1 MLYDVS
7 AMKYLKAD
15 INSSTESI
23 GRQNTTTRSLNSDS
37 MKLVKQDG
45 GSSNVT
51 PISFEVVKDKDEK
64 GNAVEGFNGDI
75 LSIGDVI
82 DQDAINGKLDKV
94 YVTDDY
100 TFVSYVTV
108 DVEKLMQSYSTKS
121 GSYFIGGIIINSLD
135 YLSYFWDP
143 AEDYISLHF
152 TAYDEHNNYSVKED
166 ENVDD
171 KIYYKPSRYYEAA
184 TNENDGVSLYDTHG
198 YYTNLFRQS
207 FIIDNNTGLIYSVG
221 ERSFFLQRGVAIDSK
236 LGPVSIKTNDDGT
249 LKIEQLIPN
258 SNVAV
263 KQVFKDKYDQY
274 YIRCDID
281 EKMDNI
287 LFFTKGIEYVPT
299 RTGEVIHFIFPSSE
313 SETISKACVIGD
325 NFVETPLTDASEYD
339 IYYSLLSQYS
349 VNNDPYDYWWDYYYV
364 PSDWNAPYSVR
375 QYYSIRNGKIFFYK
389 NRYIVVDIPNY
400 NNFIY
405 ESASNIYLDEE
416 TCIQYDNHKVAIG
429 KINAD
434 TSDYNKWTI
443 VRDSNAQSLK
453 YNQDTD
459 NSLISFSDLLDDVND
474 VFISYGKTVFRKKN
488 SSATIDYLLEK
499 NKLTGEYEA
508 VEEASYIAE
517 KQSLTLQPINR

>member
-1 MLYDVS
+1 M
-7 AMKYLKAD
+7 
-15 INSSTESI
+15 
-23 GRQNTTTRSLNSDS
+23 
-37 MKLVKQDG
+37 
-45 GSSNVT
+45 
-51 PISFEVVKDKDEK
+51 
-64 GNAVEGFNGDI
+64 
-75 LSIGDVI
+75 
-82 DQDAINGKLDKV
+82 
-94 YVTDDY
+94 
-100 TFVSYVTV
+100 
-108 DVEKLMQSYSTKS
+108 
-121 GSYFIGGIIINSLD
+121 
-135 YLSYFWDP
+135 
-143 AEDYISLHF
+143 
-152 TAYDEHNNYSVKED
+152 
-166 ENVDD
+166 
-171 KIYYKPSRYYEAA
+171 
-184 TNENDGVSLYDTHG
+184 
-198 YYTNLFRQS
+198 
-207 FIIDNNTGLIYSVG
+207 
-221 ERSFFLQRGVAIDSK
+221 
-236 LGPVSIKTNDDGT
+236 
-249 LKIEQLIPN
+249 KIEQLIPN

-281 EKMDNI
+281 EKRDNI

-325 NFVETPLTDASEYD
+325 DFSETPLTDASEYD